1 MKRIIILLFVTCVL
15 ITGCGSSQE
24 AVQPTLV
31 PADVNV
37 TEQSDNADRLV
48 KLNKSKLTIR
58 VGASYQLKAA
68 GASASDV
75 TWTTSNKKVASV
87 SAQGVVK
94 GKKKGTAKITAE
106 VYGKKYTCKVK
117 VKPAKKA
124 NNNTVVTYDF
134 RNPSYLTEHYRK
146 HGIEMGFGSEDA
158 YLRAAN
164 NVISNPAA
172 LHKLEAEDND
182 HVYYVEAT
190 DEIVFLSQDGYIR
203 TYFKCGGRD
212 YFDRQ

>member
-1 MKRIIILLFVTCVL
+1 
-15 ITGCGSSQE
+15 
-24 AVQPTLV
+24 
-31 PADVNV
+31 
-37 TEQSDNADRLV
+37 
-48 KLNKSKLTIR
+48 
-58 VGASYQLKAA
+58 
-68 GASASDV
+68 
-75 TWTTSNKKVASV
+75 
-87 SAQGVVK
+87 
-94 GKKKGTAKITAE
+94 
-106 VYGKKYTCKVK
+106 
-117 VKPAKKA
+117 
-124 NNNTVVTYDF
+124 
-134 RNPSYLTEHYRK
+134 
-146 HGIEMGFGSEDA
+146 MGFGSEDA

>member
-1 MKRIIILLFVTCVL
+1 MKKQILLLLVICVL
-15 ITGCGSSQE
+15 ITGCGSSPE
-24 AVQPTLV
+24 ADRPTIAPV
-31 PADVNV
+31 GVN
-37 TEQSDNADRLV
+37 TGEQSDDSDRSV
-48 KLNKSKLTIR
+48 QLNNSKVTIE
-58 VGASYQLKAA
+58 VGVSYQLKAA

-75 TWTTSNKKVASV
+75 IWTTSNKKVASV
-87 SAQGVVK
+87 SAQGIVK

>member
-1 MKRIIILLFVTCVL
+1 MKKQILLLLVICVL
-15 ITGCGSSQE
+15 ITGCGSSPE
-24 AVQPTLV
+24 ADRPTIAPV
-31 PADVNV
+31 GVNAG
-37 TEQSDNADRLV
+37 EQSDDSDRSV
-48 KLNKSKLTIR
+48 QLNNSKVTIE
-58 VGASYQLKAA
+58 VGESYQLKAA

-158 YLRAAN
+158 YLRTAN

>member
-1 MKRIIILLFVTCVL
+1 MKKQILLLLVICVL
-15 ITGCGSSQE
+15 ITGCGSSPE
-24 AVQPTLV
+24 ADRPTIAPV
-31 PADVNV
+31 EVN
-37 TEQSDNADRLV
+37 TGEQSDDSDRSV
-48 KLNKSKLTIR
+48 QLNNSKVTIE
-58 VGASYQLKAA
+58 VGESYQLKAA